1 MPIVNLYSLSHYNF
15 GAKETKVEKDT
26 SVPARFARLRQIYE
40 KEGMRI
46 SVAGVLL
53 VQEHN
58 YPHLLLLEIG
68 GTFNKLPGGRLKPG
82 ENGRILNFHLFS
94 MINYLIIGVLGYPN
108 LLFVLLFFNLT
119 EIEGLK
125 RKLTSKLGPRLQ
137 NLVPNW
143 KIGECVA
150 RWWRPNFEK
159 FMYPH
164 CPAHIK
170 KPKECRVLYMV
181 HLSDSGDFEVP
192 ENLKLLAVP
201 MFELYDNA
209 QRYGPVISSIP
220 EQISRFEFRMNN

>member
-1 MPIVNLYSLSHYNF
+1 MVVNLYPISHYEF
-15 GAKETKVEKDT
+15 GPKETKVEKDS
-26 SVPARFARLRQIYE
+26 SVPAHFDRLREIFQ
-40 KEGMRI
+40 KEGMRT

-53 VQEHN
+53 VQEHD
-58 YPHLLLLEIG
+58 YPHLLLLKKIG
-68 GTFNKLPGGRLKPG
+68 ETFKNLPGGRLKPG
-82 ENGRILNFHLFS
+82 EN
-94 MINYLIIGVLGYPN
+94 
-108 LLFVLLFFNLT
+108 

-143 KIGECVA
+143 EIGECVA
-150 RWWRPNFEK
+150 RWWRPNFEN

-181 HLSDSGDFEVP
+181 HLSDREYFEVP
-192 ENLKLLAVP
+192 KNLKLFAVP
-201 MFELYDNA
+201 MFDLYDNA
-209 QRYGPVISSIP
+209 QAYGPVISSIP

>member
-1 MPIVNLYSLSHYNF
+1 MPIVNLYSLSHYSF

-82 ENGRILNFHLFS
+82 EN
-94 MINYLIIGVLGYPN
+94 
-108 LLFVLLFFNLT
+108 

-192 ENLKLLAVP
+192 KNLKLLAVP

-209 QRYGPVISSIP
+209 QRYGLVISSIP

>member
-1 MPIVNLYSLSHYNF
+1 MVVNLYPISHYEF
-15 GAKETKVEKDT
+15 GPKETKVEKDS
-26 SVPARFARLRQIYE
+26 SVPAHFDRLREIFQ
-40 KEGMRI
+40 KEGMRT

-53 VQEHN
+53 VQEHD
-58 YPHLLLLEIG
+58 YPHLLLLKKIG
-68 GTFNKLPGGRLKPG
+68 ETFKNLPGGRLKPG

-143 KIGECVA
+143 EIGECVA
-150 RWWRPNFEK
+150 RWWRPNFEN

-181 HLSDSGDFEVP
+181 HLSDREYFEVP
-192 ENLKLLAVP
+192 KNLKLFAVP
-201 MFELYDNA
+201 MFDLYDNA
-209 QRYGPVISSIP
+209 QAYGPVISSIP